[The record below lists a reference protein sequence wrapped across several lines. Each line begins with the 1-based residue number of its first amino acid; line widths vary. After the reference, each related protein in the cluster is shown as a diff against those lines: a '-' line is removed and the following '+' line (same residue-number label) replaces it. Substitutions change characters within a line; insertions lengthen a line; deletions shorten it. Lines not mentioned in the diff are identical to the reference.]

1 MFLNFLE
8 FCDKNKLNVF
18 NYVPFTAVVKINGM
32 NYKENFKNF
41 SIIFSKMKDL
51 TIQHNEKINSILEK
65 LNTNNLNILPPTPYF
80 SYQDLFK
87 SDIINYK
94 TGDCQVF
101 FPNTHF
107 TGKNLWIIK
116 PTDLWGGKCIQISDN
131 ILEIERIIKR
141 FHEGMDI
148 SIKKEEESMS
158 ESGSEDEDGSG
169 LTTNP
174 VNPISKLPEKSEKT
188 EKSEK
193 IEKSEKTEKTRIS
206 NRYRASTVLLQKY
219 IESPLLYYGRK
230 FDIRMWALID
240 CKMDLYLFREGHLKT
255 TSTEYTTESKDK
267 FVHITNYSLQKH
279 NNNFEK
285 FEVGNEVS
293 FKDFQNCLDTVYKDS
308 KINIKN
314 DIIPQM
320 VDIIKLT
327 ALSVKDKLNKK
338 DRQFCYLLLGY
349 DFMIDTN
356 FKVWLIEINKN
367 PGLVESSPVINSLVP
382 RLLDDCFRLTIDD
395 VFDTKYNH
403 ETRYPVEGYSDEENM
418 FEFLLTLK

>member
-8 FCDKNKLNVF
+8 FCDKNNLNVF

-41 SIIFSKMKDL
+41 SLIFSKMKDL
-51 TIQHNEKINSILEK
+51 TIQENDNS
-65 LNTNNLNILPPTPYF
+65 NSNNLPPTPYF

-87 SDIINYK
+87 SDINNYK

-116 PTDLWGGKCIQISDN
+116 PTDLWGGRCIQMSDN

-141 FHEGMDI
+141 FYEGMEI
-148 SIKKEEESMS
+148 SAKKEEESMS
-158 ESGSEDEDGSG
+158 ESCSEDEEG
-169 LTTNP
+169 
-174 VNPISKLPEKSEKT
+174 VSKIPEKSDKLEKSEKT
-188 EKSEK
+188 K
-193 IEKSEKTEKTRIS
+193 IT

-240 CKMDLYLFREGHLKT
+240 CKMDLYLFKEGHLKT

-293 FKDFQNCLDTVYKDS
+293 FKDFQNCLDTNYKES

-367 PGLVESSPVINSLVP
+367 PGLVESSPVINGLVP
-382 RLLDDCFRLTIDD
+382 RLLDDCFRLTIDN
-395 VFDTKYNH
+395 VFESKYNH

-418 FEFLLTLK
+418 FEFLLSLK